1 MLELDAGARQ
11 RINAAAMMQI
21 KTILSARR
29 RRPFRAALAF
39 DRI

>member
-1 MLELDAGARQ
+1 LTRY
-11 RINAAAMMQI
+11 RVKRYSAAAMI
-21 KTILSARR
+21 KTATILNRR